1 MTTVE
6 KVPDRPRL
14 LRVTNPDEHSVYF
27 FWFRHNTDELLGYVE
42 VASGDSQLIRAGAR
56 RIDWGSEFIDGDYEV
71 LTGYGTVGGL
81 TASRLPQSAR
91 TLARVPATLM
101 DVLERERGDRSAD
114 GTTYGV
120 TDPTTVAPPIT
131 QGDEVTWW
139 SGSIGRVHVLSN
151 DSDPQGQG
159 LDVCRVD
166 RSGRAVSG
174 WTQLDNTG
182 FTVESNHYAS
192 GTYAIT
198 YYACND
204 ARLTP
209 GTVTVHLRRAKPVQ
223 VSDHGGT
230 LRIANPNGERVRV
243 GLTRLTDYGPLRQLT
258 IKVPAHGVR
267 HVSVAWH
274 HVQWYASIGHRG
286 GHAGDGTLNR

>member
-1 MTTVE
+1 M
-6 KVPDRPRL
+6 
-14 LRVTNPDEHSVYF
+14 
-27 FWFRHNTDELLGYVE
+27 
-42 VASGDSQLIRAGAR
+42 IRAGAR
-56 RIDWGSEFIDGDYEV
+56 RIDWASEFIDGDYEV

-91 TLARVPATLM
+91 TLATVPTTLI
-101 DVLERERGDRSAD
+101 DVLERKRGDRSAD
-114 GTTYGV
+114 ATTNGV
-120 TDPTTVAPPIT
+120 ADPTTVAPPIT

-139 SGSIGRVHVLSN
+139 SGSMGRVHVLSN

-182 FTVESNHYAS
+182 FTVESNHHAS

-243 GLTRLTDYGPLRQLT
+243 GLTRLRDYGPPRQLT
-258 IKVPAHGVR
+258 ISVPAQGVR
-267 HVSVAWH
+267 HVPLTWQRVR
-274 HVQWYASIGHRG
+274 WYATIGHHG
-286 GHAGDGTLNR
+286 GYAGYGTLNR